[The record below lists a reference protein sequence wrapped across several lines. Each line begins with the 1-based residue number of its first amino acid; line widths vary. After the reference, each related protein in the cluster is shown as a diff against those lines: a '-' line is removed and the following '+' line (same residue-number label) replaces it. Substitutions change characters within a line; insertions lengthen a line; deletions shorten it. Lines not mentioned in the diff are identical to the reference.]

1 MKNLYSRLEL
11 LEKRSP
17 NEIYV
22 KIFKDGQEK
31 IVTAKSYY
39 YDYLPNGWGWG
50 DGVQSGSKISD
61 IAYLLDGTIIQ
72 TNMSNGDSYEI
83 ALAKC
88 KESADGSAVDRERE
102 RNEAKQRDKM
112 LQNDTL

>member
-1 MKNLYSRLEL
+1 MRNLYSRLKL

-61 IAYLLDGTIIQ
+61 IAYLLDGMYIQ
-72 TNMSNGDSYEI
+72 TEMAKGISYEEAI
-83 ALAKC
+83 ARC
-88 KESADGSAVDRERE
+88 KETADGSAVDRERE

-112 LQNDTL
+112 LQNDTF